1 MTLPYREDKTGF
13 RIWRTSYV
21 RKIRNVSLLLISAW
35 FIFWL
40 AARFLIVND
49 PVERADAIVVLS
61 GSSTLIER
69 THHAAQLYAQR
80 HSQRI
85 LLTNDNRQGGWSAVE
100 QRNPYFYERARSELT
115 SLGVPDDHIVVIS
128 TPVHSTW
135 EEALVIRDYSK
146 THQLRTI
153 LLVTSGYHSRRALW
167 TFKTVLQAE
176 NVDVKLDVVET
187 GIQTPSPSVW
197 WLHLKGWQMV
207 PGEYLKFAYY
217 LVRYYV

>member
-1 MTLPYREDKTGF
+1 MNLPHSEDKVRPG
-13 RIWRTSYV
+13 IWRTRYV
-21 RKIRNVSLLLISAW
+21 RKIRNVSLLLIAVW

-49 PVERADAIVVLS
+49 PIERADAIVVLS

-69 THHAAQLYAQR
+69 THLATELFAQH

-85 LLTNDNRQGGWSAVE
+85 LLTNDNRQGGWSSVE
-100 QRNPYFYERARSELT
+100 QRNPYFYERAKSELT
-115 SLGVPDDHIVVIS
+115 SLGVPDDHIEVIP

-135 EEALVIRDYSK
+135 EEALVIRDFSK
-146 THQLRTI
+146 THQLHTI

-167 TFKTVLQAE
+167 TFKRVLQAE
-176 NVDVKLDVVET
+176 NISVKLDAVDT
-187 GIQTPSPSVW
+187 GIQTPSPSIW

-217 LVRYYV
+217 LVRY

>member
-1 MTLPYREDKTGF
+1 MNE
-13 RIWRTSYV
+13 
-21 RKIRNVSLLLISAW
+21 
-35 FIFWL
+35 
-40 AARFLIVND
+40 

-69 THHAAQLYAQR
+69 THHAAELYAQH

-85 LLTNDNRQGGWSAVE
+85 LLTNDNRQGGWSAAE

-115 SLGVPDDHIVVIS
+115 KLGVPDDHIEVIS

-135 EEALVIRDYSK
+135 EEALVLQDYVR

-167 TFKTVLQAE
+167 TFKAVFRGE
-176 NVDVKLDVVET
+176 NVEVKLDTVDP

-207 PGEYLKFAYY
+207 PGEYLKIAYY
-217 LVRYYV
+217 LVRHHI

>member
-1 MTLPYREDKTGF
+1 MNVKFGIFGSRY
-13 RIWRTSYV
+13 IN
-21 RKIRNVSLLLISAW
+21 KILYVSLLLISLW
-35 FIFWL
+35 FILWL
-40 AARFLIVND
+40 AARLLIVND
-49 PVERADAIVVLS
+49 PVERADVIVVLS

-69 THHAAQLYAQR
+69 THLAAELYAQHR
-80 HSQRI
+80 SPTI
-85 LLTNDNRQGGWSAVE
+85 LLTNDNRQGGWSAAQ

-115 SLGVPDDHIVVIS
+115 RLGVPDDRIEVIA

-135 EEALVIRDYSK
+135 EEALVLRDYVRE
-146 THQLRTI
+146 HQLRTI

-167 TFKTVLQAE
+167 TFKAVFHTE
-176 NVDVKLDVVET
+176 NVEVKIDAVDP

-217 LVRYYV
+217 LVHHHI